1 MPETNYTHSY
11 RSVYNLT
18 AHMVFVTKY
27 RKKVL
32 SDEWLKFLQL
42 CFISILK
49 AKDCELVEF
58 NGECDHVHLIVS
70 YKPNMNVSD
79 LVANL
84 KSTSSKQMW
93 QNYADDL
100 VKPYWGKRVLWTG
113 SYFVASC
120 GGVTVDILKK
130 YIQDQDSPESVE

>member
-1 MPETNYTHSY
+1 M
-11 RSVYNLT
+11 NLGYPFLPDT
-18 AHMVFVTKY
+18 C
-27 RKKVL
+27 
-32 SDEWLKFLQL
+32 FLQL
-42 CFISILK
+42 SKNRLIPNHALSILK

-130 YIQDQDSPESVE
+130 YIQDQDRPESV